1 MGDPSSC
8 ADQIRLIPI
17 YRRYLCHTQ
26 MRRINAQKSMAIPPQ
41 VGARV
46 LRLTIGARQIDTE
59 HGRAPQK
66 NKAIG
71 TWTPHPAETLQNH
84 CQSLGSIS
92 VVFMS
97 ATDGAGAKRVAIR
110 LLAPCEFKRF

>member
-1 MGDPSSC
+1 
-8 ADQIRLIPI
+8 
-17 YRRYLCHTQ
+17 

-46 LRLTIGARQIDTE
+46 LRLTIRARQIDTE

-66 NKAIG
+66 NKAIE
-71 TWTPHPAETLQNH
+71 TWIPHPAETLQNDY
-84 CQSLGSIS
+84 QNLGSIS
-92 VVFMS
+92 VGFMS
-97 ATDGAGAKRVAIR
+97 ATDGAGAKGVAIR